1 MRDAFKDESN
11 IDEFE
16 TKVEIVYIKEELLP
30 SFVKDDRCTL
40 EDTFIEDTFYCRG
53 YRNRRYTLNFKFF

>member
-40 EDTFIEDTFYCRG
+40 EDTFIEDTF
-53 YRNRRYTLNFKFF
+53 TVEDTEIELQIFLT

>member
-1 MRDAFKDESN
+1 MDAFKDESN

-40 EDTFIEDTFYCRG
+40 EDTFIEDTF
-53 YRNRRYTLNFKFF
+53 TVEDTEIELQIFLT

>member
-30 SFVKDDRCTL
+30 SFC
-40 EDTFIEDTFYCRG
+40 
-53 YRNRRYTLNFKFF
+53 